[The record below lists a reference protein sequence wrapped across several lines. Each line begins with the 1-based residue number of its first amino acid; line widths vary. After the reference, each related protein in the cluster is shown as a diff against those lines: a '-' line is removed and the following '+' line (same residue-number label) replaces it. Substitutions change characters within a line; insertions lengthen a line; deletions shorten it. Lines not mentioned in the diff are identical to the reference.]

1 MPGRTM
7 PRPPAVS
14 LPALSL
20 PNGSNLAP
28 MPGSPLP
35 FLHEPT
41 DCAGHDLLVLNAR
54 PDLATE
60 RASPTHASLSNSY
73 AGQATAFL
81 QSCFSQEQP

>member
-14 LPALSL
+14 L
-20 PNGSNLAP
+20 SNP
-28 MPGSPLP
+28 PPTPGSPLP

-54 PDLATE
+54 PDLAPE
-60 RASPTHASLSNSY
+60 KHSPAHASLSNRN
-73 AGQATAFL
+73 ARQATAFL
-81 QSCFSQEQP
+81 RSCFLQKLP

>member
-14 LPALSL
+14 L
-20 PNGSNLAP
+20 SNLP
-28 MPGSPLP
+28 TTPTHGSPLP

-60 RASPTHASLSNSY
+60 RASPAHASLSNSY
-73 AGQATAFL
+73 AGQATKFL
-81 QSCFSQEQP
+81 QRCFSPEQR

>member
-1 MPGRTM
+1 
-7 PRPPAVS
+7 VS

-20 PNGSNLAP
+20 SNLP
-28 MPGSPLP
+28 PTHGSPLP

-54 PDLATE
+54 PDLAP
-60 RASPTHASLSNSY
+60 AHASLSNSY

-81 QSCFSQEQP
+81 QSCFAPKQP